1 MLEESFE
8 RLNKEQCATYLKR
21 LGISLPDQLSS
32 GFLDKLIQT
41 HLYKIPFE
49 NLDLIKDHKV
59 ISTDLETVYQK
70 IVLGNRGGYCFELN
84 ALFLGLL
91 RGLGIYGLSDSLP
104 GAYAPGASDAYPQG
118 QRGLSGRQKIFLRR
132 RVWGDRLYSRGC
144 YGTGKGDGDRV
155 WRFFL

>member
-59 ISTDLETVYQK
+59 ITTDLETVYQK
-70 IVLGNRGGYCFELN
+70 IVLGSRGGYCFELN

-91 RGLGIYGLSDSLP
+91 RGLGYT
-104 GAYAPGASDAYPQG
+104 AYPIAC
-118 QRGLSGRQKIFLRR
+118 RVLMRPGLRMPTHRASVVCLE
-132 RVWGDRLYSRGC
+132 DRKYFCDVG
-144 YGTGKGDGDRV
+144 YGGSPVFAGLLWNRE
-155 WRFFL
+155 R